1 MSRFAVV
8 LLLLF
13 LILQIHLNSL
23 TMKKQTEYIIIV
35 NGHPFFGVLAPS
47 AVSVIKNE
55 AVERFGLDA
64 KIEVLVQ
71 TTEPYEPSAV
81 ADDSK

>member
-1 MSRFAVV
+1 MNK
-8 LLLLF
+8 
-13 LILQIHLNSL
+13 QI
-23 TMKKQTEYIIIV
+23 EYIIVV
-35 NGHPFFGVLAPS
+35 NGRPFFGVLAPL

-55 AVERFGLDA
+55 AIERFGPNA

-71 TTEPYEPSAV
+71 TTESYEPGAF

>member
-1 MSRFAVV
+1 
-8 LLLLF
+8 
-13 LILQIHLNSL
+13 
-23 TMKKQTEYIIIV
+23 MKKQTEYIIVV
-35 NGHPFFGVLAPS
+35 NGRPFFSVLAPL

-55 AVERFGLDA
+55 AVERFGPDV

-71 TTEPYEPSAV
+71 TTSPYESRVV

>member
-1 MSRFAVV
+1 
-8 LLLLF
+8 
-13 LILQIHLNSL
+13 
-23 TMKKQTEYIIIV
+23 MKKQTEYIIVV
-35 NGHPFFGVLAPS
+35 NGRPFFSVLAPL

-55 AVERFGLDA
+55 AVERFGPDV

-71 TTEPYEPSAV
+71 TTSPYELGAV

>member
-1 MSRFAVV
+1 MNKR
-8 LLLLF
+8 
-13 LILQIHLNSL
+13 I
-23 TMKKQTEYIIIV
+23 EYIIIV
-35 NGHPFFGVLAPS
+35 NGRPFFSVLAPL

-55 AVERFGLDA
+55 AIERFGPDA

-71 TTEPYEPSAV
+71 TTETYEPGAV

>member
-1 MSRFAVV
+1 
-8 LLLLF
+8 
-13 LILQIHLNSL
+13 
-23 TMKKQTEYIIIV
+23 MKKQIEYIIIV
-35 NGHPFFGVLAPS
+35 NGRPFFGVLTPS

-55 AVERFGLDA
+55 AVERFGPDA

-71 TTEPYEPSAV
+71 ITEPYDPDSS

>member
-1 MSRFAVV
+1 MNKR
-8 LLLLF
+8 
-13 LILQIHLNSL
+13 I
-23 TMKKQTEYIIIV
+23 EYIIIV
-35 NGHPFFGVLAPS
+35 NGRPFFGVLAPS

-55 AVERFGLDA
+55 AIERFGPNA

-71 TTEPYEPSAV
+71 TTEPYEPSAI